1 MGSKSDSKGF
11 ITRRR
16 GSRGQTT
23 LDFAIGMSIFLAVV
37 VFIFLFIPGILSPFE
52 QGGQAD
58 TASTN
63 RVADQLAKGA
73 LGSPSEPFVLD
84 RYCTVEFFAGA
95 TPPSQC
101 SYSGSDLDEQLGLDA
116 TFQSVNITI
125 EADFDAGSPGKEI
138 LCWDTDNGLVAQ
150 SDTNCDTELKRGD
163 PLSASTDDSVTSQR
177 VVSLSRDDVTLY
189 VRMW

>member
-73 LGSPSEPFVLD
+73 LASPSEPFVLD
-84 RYCTVEFFAGA
+84 RYCTVEFFANG
-95 TPPSQC
+95 SQDQC
-101 SYSGSDLDEQLGLDA
+101 LYDNETVEQQLGLDR
-116 TFQSVNITI
+116 FQSVNITI
-125 EADFDAGSPGKEI
+125 GTNSSTAGT
-138 LCWDTDNGLVAQ
+138 LCWKQDVGLVER
-150 SDTNCDTELKRGD
+150 SNCNTGDTLLARGD
-163 PLSASTDDSVTSQR
+163 PRSESTDDSVTSQR
-177 VVSLSRDDVTLY
+177 VVSLDREDVTLY

>member
-11 ITRRR
+11 ITRRCE
-16 GSRGQTT
+16 SRGQTT

-37 VFIFLFIPGILSPFE
+37 VFIFLFIPGILSPFS

-58 TASTN
+58 TASSN
-63 RVADQLAKGA
+63 RVADQLAQGA

-84 RYCTVEFFAGA
+84 RYCTVEFFANGSQDQCQYDDE
-95 TPPSQC
+95 PP
-101 SYSGSDLDEQLGLDA
+101 ERQLGLDR
-116 TFQSVNITI
+116 FQSVNITI
-125 EADFDAGSPGKEI
+125 KADLDTPADGAEI
-138 LCWDTDNGLVAQ
+138 LCWDNGDGLIEQ
-150 SDTNCDTELKRGD
+150 SDPGGACDVQLARGD

-177 VVSLSRDDVTLY
+177 LVSLNRDDVTLY